1 MTYFYQLI
9 FLAATYFVASIPFGL
24 ILTKKYLGK
33 DVRSEGSGNIGATN
47 VMRVGGKKLG
57 ILTFLLD
64 ALKGM
69 LMVIFARFMFYDI
82 KYLHLFLALVSFIAV
97 IGHVYPIYLDF
108 KGGKGVA
115 TAIAVLFALDPSVGF
130 LVIVFWI
137 MSFLMFRISAIAS
150 MLAIFSSILLSC
162 HYESPTSQVVLC
174 TFLTA
179 LIIIRHKE
187 NIMRMLMGQENK
199 M

>member
-150 MLAIFSSILLSC
+150 MLAIFSSIL
-162 HYESPTSQVVLC
+162 
-174 TFLTA
+174 
-179 LIIIRHKE
+179 
-187 NIMRMLMGQENK
+187 
-199 M
+199 